1 MSRMND
7 VFTNL
12 GEIDISTTVVSMIV
26 KPRLGPSRR
35 RSIPSPSHSL
45 MPSAARGGKQ
55 IFRIVVGS
63 ESKGFD
69 LANFAAQN
77 GNEGVLIATTYV
89 GDGGTSTTGR
99 Q

>member
-1 MSRMND
+1 MND
-7 VFTNL
+7 EVTNL
-12 GEIDISTTVVSMIV
+12 GELTSPRLWYLMIV

-69 LANFAAQN
+69 LANFAAHN
-77 GNEGVLIATTYV
+77 GNEGVLIATTHV

>member
-1 MSRMND
+1 
-7 VFTNL
+7 
-12 GEIDISTTVVSMIV
+12 
-26 KPRLGPSRR
+26 
-35 RSIPSPSHSL
+35 

-69 LANFAAQN
+69 LANFAAHN

>member
-1 MSRMND
+1 MND
-7 VFTNL
+7 EVTNL
-12 GEIDISTTVVSMIV
+12 GELTSPRLWYLMIV

-35 RSIPSPSHSL
+35 RPIPSPSHSL

-69 LANFAAQN
+69 LANFAAHN